1 MTSTIEMH
9 IKVLKK
15 VFELLSRYNFK
26 TNPSKCQLL
35 MTETKYVGFHISQDG
50 IVPDAERTARIDLLN
65 VPQDVTQLQS
75 FLGSVQFYRQ
85 HKYSN

>member
-1 MTSTIEMH
+1 MTSTIEKHME
-9 IKVLKK
+9 VLKK
-15 VFELLSRYNFK
+15 VFELLSKYNFK
-26 TNPSKCQLL
+26 TNPSKCQFL